1 MAPHSTKEKANAE
14 TETQL
19 RMLRPRSAAGERRG
33 AHLHVRVHVL
43 HNLRRRRVRRR
54 LPELQRQPG
63 GSADAAGGDA
73 GEVSGLDRALSA
85 RCAVRHAGGGIAH
98 CAASRAGDWAKKIA
112 AFFSA
117 VASVSTSPGL
127 LP

>member
-33 AHLHVRVHVL
+33 VHLHVRVHVL

-63 GSADAAGGDA
+63 GAAGAADGDA
-73 GEVSGLDRALSA
+73 GEVSGLDRALPA
-85 RCAVRHAGGGIAH
+85 RCAVRDASGGVAH
-98 CAASRAGDWAKKIA
+98 CAASRDGDWAKNVA
-112 AFFSA
+112 ALFSA
-117 VASVSTSPGL
+117 LASLRTSPGL